1 MTKRWISAAVAALL
15 VLVAAPAA
23 FAQDTEAYDSATRV
37 TSWLLNFLV
46 HWGGPITAV
55 LVVLYGLY
63 HGMKRGEWGTALTC
77 FGFAIALVFILQI
90 VLKAFGLDMSSIV
103 VK

>member
-1 MTKRWISAAVAALL
+1 MKRWTTTLAAGL
-15 VLVAAPAA
+15 VLAMAPAA

-55 LVVLYGLY
+55 LVALYGLY

-77 FGFAIALVFILQI
+77 FGFAIALIFVLQI
-90 VLKAFGLDMSSIV
+90 VLKAFGLEMSGIV